1 MAKFA
6 NITYGTKG
14 DTEQYTYVVND
25 SVNVGD
31 IVQPSVKHYK
41 SGKIYGTTG
50 IIQNTAKETSVKGK
64 EIAQN
69 LDKEGKSAVNLYSG
83 KDIGAVRQKDVSS
96 GKFKGGTYQK
106 PTKNEQG
113 VYATQG
119 GYKPTRYA
127 KETRQGNVEKRET
140 YEQYAEKFKGEKQ

>member
-50 IIQNTAKETSVKGK
+50 IIQNTAKETSVTGK
-64 EIAQN
+64 
-69 LDKEGKSAVNLYSG
+69 K
-83 KDIGAVRQKDVSS
+83 
-96 GKFKGGTYQK
+96 
-106 PTKNEQG
+106 
-113 VYATQG
+113 
-119 GYKPTRYA
+119 
-127 KETRQGNVEKRET
+127 
-140 YEQYAEKFKGEKQ
+140 